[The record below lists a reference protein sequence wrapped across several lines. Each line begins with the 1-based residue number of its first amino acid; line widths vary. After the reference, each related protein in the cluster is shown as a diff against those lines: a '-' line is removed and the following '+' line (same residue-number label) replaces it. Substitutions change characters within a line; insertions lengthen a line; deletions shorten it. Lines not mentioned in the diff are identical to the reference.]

1 MIDRYC
7 FVKLKDEHVP
17 NRAALAEVLHAM
29 LDGVDGIASVMIGLP
44 ADDSAARWDL
54 SLVVRTLDLDRWR
67 EVEQDEGVR
76 EVFDGWLPEHA
87 EVVKAWTFAVD

>member
-7 FVKLKDEHVP
+7 FVKLKDTHVP
-17 NRAALAEVLHAM
+17 NRAALAEALRAM
-29 LDGVDGIASVMIGLP
+29 LGGIEDVAAVTVGTP

-54 SLVVRTLDLDRWR
+54 SVVLRTLDLARWQL
-67 EVEQDEGVR
+67 VAQDEALR

-87 EVVKAWTFAVD
+87 EVVKAWTFDVD

>member
-7 FVKLKDEHVP
+7 FVKLKDAHVP
-17 NRAALAEVLHAM
+17 NRAALAEALRAM
-29 LDGVDGIASVMIGLP
+29 LDGIDDVASVTVGVP

-54 SLVVRTLDLDRWR
+54 SVVLRTLDLARWQL
-67 EVEQDEGVR
+67 VEQDEALR

-87 EVVKAWTFAVD
+87 EVVKAWTFDVE

>member
-7 FVKLKDEHVP
+7 FVKLKDEHVA
-17 NRAALAEVLHAM
+17 NRAALAEALHAM
-29 LDGVDGIASVMIGLP
+29 LDGVDGVASVTVGLP

-54 SLVVRTLDLDRWR
+54 SLVVRTIDLARWQL
-67 EVEQDEGVR
+67 VEQDEAVR

-87 EVVKAWTFAVD
+87 VVVKAWTFEVD

>member
-7 FVKLKDEHVP
+7 FVKLKDAHVS
-17 NRAALAEVLHAM
+17 NRAALAEALHAM
-29 LDGVDGIASVMIGLP
+29 LDGVDGVASVTVGLS

-54 SLVVRTLDLDRWR
+54 SLVLRALDLGRWR

-87 EVVKAWTFAVD
+87 EVVKAWTFEVD